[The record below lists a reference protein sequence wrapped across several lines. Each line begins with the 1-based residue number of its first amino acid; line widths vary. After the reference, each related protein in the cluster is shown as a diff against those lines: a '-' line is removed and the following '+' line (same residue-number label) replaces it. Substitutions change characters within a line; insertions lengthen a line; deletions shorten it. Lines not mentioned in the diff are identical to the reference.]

1 MSTPTLH
8 LNGPGLNVHAWPGTP
23 KSLTFV
29 YTDDDSDP
37 ITGATVIVVVGGDP
51 DDIGPLPDEGDGIVH
66 FAATEGP
73 SGSYVA
79 TIDYGVSGSHALRV
93 YRNGAADLGG
103 RLKITSSASDGDLS
117 ETFPVQVVEG
127 GTVAITLSGGGGGGT
142 VDTVARA
149 AAAAA
154 QDDIDD
160 HAGLTTT
167 AHGGI
172 VASTD
177 PRLTDARTPTT
188 HSHPVGQIGTGTPA
202 AGTYVD
208 GATGA
213 WTAIPS
219 GGSVAWG
226 DVTGKPDEFPP
237 EDHDHAIAD
246 VTGLQT
252 ALDGKAAASHNH
264 AASAITSG
272 TVDTA
277 RLGSGT
283 ADNTKFLRGDQ
294 TWAVPTG
301 GSGWSPAELMVP
313 GITLATASATGSPP
327 SHSASRARVGMPYTD
342 SSSSTD
348 NLAYGVIPHLPW
360 TSVDVWIDWLHM
372 SSSATDVRW
381 QLYTGGQTAAHT
393 QMTQYLTTATVTAG
407 SGNDTTWGRRERTK
421 LASAIT
427 ITDTDL
433 NTFTLTRLGADAADT
448 LTGTVYVVAVGF
460 RAAGT

>member
-1 MSTPTLH
+1 VSNVLDSRPSDLTARWGTGVDVEITVTVTDADGAPLEGVTPAIYLG
-8 LNGPGLNVHAWPGTP
+8 GPANAVEPLDDAEADFTGTGGTDGVWTIAVPGQ
-23 KSLTFV
+23 
-29 YTDDDSDP
+29 D
-37 ITGATVIVVVGGDP
+37 
-51 DDIGPLPDEGDGIVH
+51 
-66 FAATEGP
+66 
-73 SGSYVA
+73 
-79 TIDYGVSGSHALRV
+79 SGSHRLRV
-93 YRNGAADLGG
+93 TLDDEVVAVGFAEVGALGS
-103 RLKITSSASDGDLS
+103 RAPTTSLTIAGGSVNLALS
-117 ETFPVQVVEG
+117 VAAVV
-127 GTVAITLSGGGGGGT
+127 GGGGGGT

-252 ALDGKAAASHNH
+252 ALDGKAASSHNH

-313 GITLATASATGSPP
+313 GITLATASATSKLP

-342 SSSSTD
+342 SSSGND
-348 NLAYGVIPHLPW
+348 NQAYGVIPHLPW

-381 QLYTGGQTAAHT
+381 QLYTGGQTTAHT

-407 SGNDTTWGRRERTK
+407 SGNDTNWGRRERTK

-427 ITDTDL
+427 VTDTDL